1 MPIAIRR
8 KLNGFTNYSQP
19 PKRDKVLENLQTV
32 QKGERSNTD
41 MIGEPKTRIRVSSFI
56 KRRKRAAARDLA
68 KGESIITENELY
80 MFPQGVI
87 RR

>member
-19 PKRDKVLENLQTV
+19 PKRDKLLENLQSL
-32 QKGERSNTD
+32 QKGETSNTD
-41 MIGEPKTRIRVSSFI
+41 MIGIRDSSFVR
-56 KRRKRAAARDLA
+56 RRKRAAARDLA
-68 KGESIITENELY
+68 KVESIFDENELY